1 NSLNNKNVNLEI
13 TSPAPVSNSLLVVS
27 PPKVQEGKNVNI
39 NGYNFSINSTVEILI
54 KDENGTTVFGI
65 NITTDLN
72 GDFNYAF
79 NSSTLGTGNYT
90 IFANDLAN
98 PLNDKSVS
106 LEIIKKAAPGKG
118 GPGGTGCARDWECE
132 PWSKCDFSGIKY
144 RKCVDLKKC
153 NALWEIEESEKCTA
167 AELCDNGL
175 WDSGEQGIDCGGAC
189 PACSKG
195 QLVDQGG
202 LQEEGVKAGEEGV
215 GVAGEEEEAPVQ
227 LPFGVGVQRCPVL
240 GWPWWLLYLLVVMLT
255 GINSYRHR
263 CFKIISKW
271 KDEIERIRNIYGVLV
286 VANALLVIIILL
298 DLYCWFR
305 WYIFLLL
312 IPPVALLVIM
322 INELKRKQCKPIILQ
337 QQRPAKTVKNK
348 PVKKKAKRKAKRK

>member
-1 NSLNNKNVNLEI
+1 KDVNGTTIFGINLTTDINGDFNYTLNTSSFSPGNYTVYANDLNNSLNNKNVNLEI

-118 GPGGTGCARDWECE
+118 GPGGTDAQETG
-132 PWSKCDFSGIKY
+132 
-144 RKCVDLKKC
+144 
-153 NALWEIEESEKCTA
+153 NASH
-167 AELCDNGL
+167 G
-175 WDSGEQGIDCGGAC
+175 
-189 PACSKG
+189 
-195 QLVDQGG
+195 
-202 LQEEGVKAGEEGV
+202 
-215 GVAGEEEEAPVQ
+215 
-227 LPFGVGVQRCPVL
+227 
-240 GWPWWLLYLLVVMLT
+240 
-255 GINSYRHR
+255 
-263 CFKIISKW
+263 
-271 KDEIERIRNIYGVLV
+271 
-286 VANALLVIIILL
+286 ANAT
-298 DLYCWFR
+298 
-305 WYIFLLL
+305 FL
-312 IPPVALLVIM
+312 
-322 INELKRKQCKPIILQ
+322 E
-337 QQRPAKTVKNK
+337 
-348 PVKKKAKRKAKRK
+348 

>member
-1 NSLNNKNVNLEI
+1 M
-13 TSPAPVSNSLLVVS
+13 
-27 PPKVQEGKNVNI
+27 
-39 NGYNFSINSTVEILI
+39 
-54 KDENGTTVFGI
+54 
-65 NITTDLN
+65 
-72 GDFNYAF
+72 
-79 NSSTLGTGNYT
+79 
-90 IFANDLAN
+90 
-98 PLNDKSVS
+98 
-106 LEIIKKAAPGKG
+106 
-118 GPGGTGCARDWECE
+118 
-132 PWSKCDFSGIKY
+132 
-144 RKCVDLKKC
+144 
-153 NALWEIEESEKCTA
+153 
-167 AELCDNGL
+167 
-175 WDSGEQGIDCGGAC
+175 
-189 PACSKG
+189 
-195 QLVDQGG
+195 
-202 LQEEGVKAGEEGV
+202 
-215 GVAGEEEEAPVQ
+215 
-227 LPFGVGVQRCPVL
+227 
-240 GWPWWLLYLLVVMLT
+240 LVVMLT